1 MFSDSAS
8 STVSSPS
15 SWSLSNEKETAT
27 NFVEYGPIRV
37 RLTRK
42 PAPTLATGRQS
53 KYIKLS
59 GDAAI
64 KRDKRREKNRIAAR
78 RLKEKRELIEDEL
91 QRQIEVLENEHFDLQ
106 KYLVHLQSQK
116 QRLETELNNSL
127 FFDSIT
133 ELLMTDDQKLLHI
146 FDDYTD
152 CRHLLNVSSFSNQFD
167 FDMIT
172 GDPSGYC

>member
-1 MFSDSAS
+1 MFYDSTSSD
-8 STVSSPS
+8 SSPS
-15 SWSLSNEKETAT
+15 SWSLSNERETPT

-42 PAPTLATGRQS
+42 PAPTLATGRRS
-53 KYIKLS
+53 KHIKLS

-64 KRDKRREKNRIAAR
+64 KREKRREKNRIAAR
-78 RLKEKRELIEDEL
+78 RLKEKRESIEDEL
-91 QRQIEVLENEHFDLQ
+91 QREIELLEHQHFDLQ
-106 KYLVHLQSQK
+106 NYLARLRSHK

-133 ELLMTDDQKLLHI
+133 ELLMTEDQKLLHI
-146 FDDYTD
+146 FDEYTD
-152 CRHLLNVSSFSNQFD
+152 GRHLLNASSFPHVFD